1 MTAKDY
7 LSQAW
12 RVDRVI
18 NAKLAQVRSLRELAT
33 RATATWSEIPV
44 TGSRNFQR
52 MEDII
57 AKILDLESEINADVL
72 NLVDLKRDI
81 VATVKAVADEDCR
94 TLLEL
99 RYLAFQS
106 WGEIAED
113 MRFSKDH
120 IFTLHRKALSAV
132 KLTVKGMEK
141 Q

>member
-12 RVDRVI
+12 RIDRVI

-33 RATATWSEIPV
+33 KATSTWSDIPP
-44 TGSRNFQR
+44 TGSRNFHR

-57 AKILDLESEINADVL
+57 VKILDLESEINADIL
-72 NLVDLKRDI
+72 SLVETKREI
-81 VATVKAVADEDCR
+81 VHSIKAVNNEDYR

-106 WGEIAED
+106 WDEIAHD
-113 MRFSKDH
+113 LQYSKDH
-120 IFTLHRKALSAV
+120 IFYLHRKALSEI
-132 KLTVKGMEK
+132 KLTVKGVE
-141 Q
+141 

>member
-52 MEDII
+52 MEDVIV
-57 AKILDLESEINADVL
+57 KILDLESEINADIL

-81 VATVKAVADEDCR
+81 VAAIKAVEDEDLR

-113 MRFSKDH
+113 MCFSKDH
-120 IFTLHRKALSAV
+120 IFTLHRKALSAI
-132 KLTVKGMEK
+132 KITVKGVEK